1 MTPGSELTFAV
12 RPRPI
17 PGESTPGYL
26 MRVAGANGFRSVRQL
41 FTSLR
46 VRQQSAFDE
55 LCVRLCL
62 TNQERGYM
70 FGTLPGHWGHSDI
83 PLGLGVSDFNQTCR
97 RWCPACMKEGCVLQ
111 GRLSLKLVCA
121 CSVHG
126 VWLQDACP
134 RCDACCSWSDAVQ
147 THCLCGASL
156 VDADTEISDGDVLA
170 LTQLLCGDSTGAY
183 GVPGLAAL
191 TTPAVHRLVRY
202 LGPFHADPRPAHP
215 GQSLDVHRMT
225 VARALVQGAAG
236 LLANWPARLHERISE
251 IQATAPIS
259 PSVRRT
265 FSPLYRVLYDDLS
278 DPCYQF
284 LRDAFEAYL
293 HEHWWGLVC
302 RRNKRMQSDT
312 VKRHPRVTLPQMASA
327 AGVPESVLRHL
338 VQVELIP
345 ATSTALPSGRHSR
358 SIHSDELH
366 RIKVA
371 IDGALSLGQAA
382 RALELPE
389 GRLRDLIAEGVVSPL
404 ISRQMNRCAA
414 AWVIP
419 KAEIERLHVR
429 PGLAVATS
437 DAVPLREALKYWRL
451 RQHEGVALVRAVI
464 DGQVLVLAGDQDRV
478 PIGLAML
485 SPAETKRWLAMCRIE
500 SGEGLSVDQAAKELG
515 LKQQVAYDLVRAGLL
530 AITDA
535 GALGRRVLAGDIKAF
550 RAAYVSL
557 AELAREAKCSPRV
570 LLARIGV
577 APVCGPA
584 TDGARQY
591 FFRRAELPSIQAS
604 PGAHPDFYSEE
615 TDVIQR
621 REA

>member
-1 MTPGSELTFAV
+1 MTPGAQRTFAV
-12 RPRPI
+12 RPRPT

-26 MRVAGANGFRSVRQL
+26 MRVAGANGFRSVPQL

-55 LCVRLCL
+55 LRARLCL
-62 TNQERGYM
+62 TDQERGNL

-111 GRLSLKLVCA
+111 GRWGLKLVCA

-156 VDADTEISDGDVLA
+156 VDADTEIADGDVLA

-225 VARALVQGAAG
+225 VARALVEGAAG
-236 LLANWPARLHERISE
+236 LLANWPARLHERIAE
-251 IQATAPIS
+251 IQSLAPRS
-259 PSVRRT
+259 TSVRRT
-265 FSPLYRVLYDDLS
+265 FAPLYRVLYDDLS
-278 DPCYQF
+278 EPSYQF

-302 RRNKRMQSDT
+302 RRNKRMQSAT
-312 VKRHPRVTLPQMASA
+312 VEKHPRITLPQMATA
-327 AGVPESVLRHL
+327 AGVPESVVRHL
-338 VQVELIP
+338 VQAELIS

-371 IDGALSLGQAA
+371 TDGALSLGQAS

-389 GRLRDLIAEGVVSPL
+389 GRLRDLIAEGVVLPL
-404 ISRQMNRCAA
+404 ISRQMNRGAA

-419 KAEIERLHVR
+419 NWEIERLHVR

-451 RQHEGVALVRAVI
+451 RQHEGVSLVRAVI
-464 DGQVLVLAGDQDRV
+464 DGQVPVLAGDQDRV

-515 LKQQVAYDLVRAGLL
+515 LKQQVAYDVVRAGLL
-530 AITDA
+530 TTTDA
-535 GALGRRVLAGDIKAF
+535 GVLGRRVTARDIEVF
-550 RAAYVSL
+550 REGYVSL
-557 AELAREAKCSPRV
+557 ADLAREANCLPRT
-570 LLARIGV
+570 LLARVGV
-577 APVCGPA
+577 APVCGP
-584 TDGARQY
+584 TVDGARQY
-591 FFRRAELPSIQAS
+591 FFRRAELLPRQAQ
-604 PGAHPDFYSEE
+604 PRAP
-615 TDVIQR
+615 TDSHV
-621 REA
+621 E